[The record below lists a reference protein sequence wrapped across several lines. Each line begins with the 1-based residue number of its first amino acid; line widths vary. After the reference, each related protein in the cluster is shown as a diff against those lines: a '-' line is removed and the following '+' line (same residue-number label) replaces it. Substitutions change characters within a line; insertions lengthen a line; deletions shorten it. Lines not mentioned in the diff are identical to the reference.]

1 MAGPRDLD
9 RRRFLGAAGGAA
21 TLTAFA
27 ACTNAGGRRGFF
39 LTGAEWATAEA
50 LCECLIP
57 ADADPG
63 AREAGAVEFID
74 RQLVGPYRRHQQA
87 YRQGLVAVEG
97 ASRTLFNQGF
107 VGLVPLRQ
115 TQLVASLERDDVPQG
130 AWLARSP
137 SPRAFFELLLEHTL
151 QGFYGDPRHGGNR
164 DAASWKM
171 VGLPYP
177 PVRGRDPYRFGSG
190 HGPQGT

>member
-1 MAGPRDLD
+1 MPGPRDLD

-21 TLTAFA
+21 TLASLA
-27 ACTNAGGRRGFF
+27 ACTGAGGRRGFF
-39 LTGAEWATAEA
+39 FTEGEWATAEA

-74 RQLVGPYRRHQQA
+74 RQLVGPYRRHQRT
-87 YRQGLVAVEG
+87 YREGLAAVEG

-107 VGLVPLRQ
+107 VALDAPRQ
-115 TQLVASLERDDVPQG
+115 TRLVGSLERDDVPQG
-130 AWLARSP
+130 AWSTRSL
-137 SPRAFFELLLEHTL
+137 SPQAFFELILEHTL

-164 DAASWKM
+164 DAVSWKM

-177 PVRGRDPYRFGSG
+177 PVRGRDQYRFEREPERRG
-190 HGPQGT
+190 